1 MHSFML
7 ALNVWAF
14 AASIFYE
21 EFNMLGWCVIY
32 GLNTTFWYCLKS
44 INVYTTAAMEYLLG
58 HPAAKVDENAFEQA
72 SGVGVI
78 VSPEQIESGV
88 NSVIL
93 IVT

>member
-1 MHSFML
+1 MR
-7 ALNVWAF
+7 NIWIKYDV
-14 AASIFYE
+14 
-21 EFNMLGWCVIY
+21 
-32 GLNTTFWYCLKS
+32 WYCLKS

-88 NSVIL
+88 NSARIYIDCYVITFCFPNIL
-93 IVT
+93 VVYF